1 MANRMK
7 QLTSAAK
14 QIRMKHPKMTWPNA
28 IKAASKARGT
38 VRKRKISG
46 TMNKVVLSKS
56 GTVAGTRR
64 RKNSSSDGS
73 LIGAVSI
80 NNPVKLGIKIGKLA
94 VSMGAGVV
102 ATEMVLKPFIIR
114 PLENFIAQKFPAATK
129 FTPAIQIIL
138 GGSVVLMN
146 KNQYI
151 KAAGL
156 GMLGVGVVN
165 ALQKTNLLNRVGD
178 YTELFVP
185 INGTETEMYNSGLV
199 AGAITDNDVVPRSG
213 MVAGVPGSNYEE
225 LSNSGLVAGD
235 DWDMLLMPK
244 YAM

>member
-7 QLTSAAK
+7 QLTTAAK
-14 QIRMKHPKMTWPNA
+14 QIRMKHPKMSWPNA
-28 IKAASKARGT
+28 IKAASKQKGST
-38 VRKRKISG
+38 RKKIG
-46 TMNKVVLSKS
+46 TMTNKPAVLSKS
-56 GTVAGTRR
+56 ATVAGTRKR
-64 RKNSSSDGS
+64 RTSGSDNS

-80 NNPVKLGIKIGKLA
+80 NNPMKLGIKIGKLA

-102 ATEMVLKPFIIR
+102 ATEMVLKPFIIK
-114 PLENFIAQKFPAATK
+114 PLENFIATKFPAATK
-129 FTPAIQIIL
+129 FTPAIQILL

-146 KNQYI
+146 KNQYV

-156 GMLGVGVVN
+156 GILGVGVVN

-178 YTELFVP
+178 YTELLVP
-185 INGTETEMYNSGLV
+185 MNGTDVEMSN
-199 AGAITDNDVVPRSG
+199 SG
-213 MVAGVPGSNYEE
+213 MVAGVINDNDITPKSGIVAGGYQE
-225 LSNSGLVAGD
+225 LSESGLVAGD